1 MALLSCFAL
10 RLSLRNFTA
19 QCRLCGVVCKVVVI
33 SSTIALIHHDC
44 AAKDMDGAD
53 FGITVE
59 SDSDE
64 STSMPA
70 ATTGQDDS

>member
-1 MALLSCFAL
+1 M
-10 RLSLRNFTA
+10 
-19 QCRLCGVVCKVVVI
+19 
-33 SSTIALIHHDC
+33 
-44 AAKDMDGAD
+44 KDMEGAD

-70 ATTGQDDS
+70 AASAGECAVCICVGGKG